1 MDPRSQRD
9 YIVALAD
16 DDPARR
22 VEAARA
28 LYHWGCL
35 AVEPAL
41 KTWRSDAELAALLG
55 QALTVGIAV
64 RPDTFER
71 IHKAWGQPRLS
82 SVPPEHEVA
91 EFEIHAAEGVHL
103 DILTPQPPESTA
115 PLGRFLARH
124 GEAIQQVEVPVL
136 DVERAAALLKERFG
150 LDPIYAAPRTGAN
163 GTRVNFVLV
172 TVGEGRMLVELVQ
185 PPDPTNS

>member
-82 SVPPEHEVA
+82 SVPPSTKWPSSRSMRLKAFTWTFSRLSHPRA
-91 EFEIHAAEGVHL
+91 RRRWDASWRA
-103 DILTPQPPESTA
+103 TAKPSSRWKCRCWTWSAPQH
-115 PLGRFLARH
+115 F
-124 GEAIQQVEVPVL
+124 
-136 DVERAAALLKERFG
+136 
-150 LDPIYAAPRTGAN
+150 
-163 GTRVNFVLV
+163 
-172 TVGEGRMLVELVQ
+172 
-185 PPDPTNS
+185 